1 MLNRLEVMTA
11 TLLSACSSGALEKAA
26 NILQQGG
33 LVAFPTDTV
42 YGVGAHAFLPEA
54 VERLYIVKG
63 RPRDKAIPLLLRKAE
78 DMRDVAAEISLFAW
92 RLAENFWP
100 GGLTMVLFRK
110 EDVPDVVCAGGDTV
124 AVRVPAHPL
133 TLALIEAVGVP
144 LATTSAN
151 RSGAVSAVTAEE
163 VQRELGNQIE
173 LILDG
178 GRSPG
183 GTPSTVID
191 LTRDPPAILRQGAI
205 LEECLRKVIDQE
217 LSRQT

>member
-1 MLNRLEVMTA
+1 MLGELEVMTA
-11 TLLSACSSGALEKAA
+11 MLLSAFSSGALEKAA
-26 NILQQGG
+26 NILRQGG

-63 RPRDKAIPLLLRKAE
+63 RPRDKAIPLLLGKAE
-78 DMRDVAAEISLFAW
+78 DMRDVAREPSSLAW
-92 RLAENFWP
+92 RLAESFWP

-110 EDVPDVVCAGGDTV
+110 ASVPDVVCAGGDTV

-133 TLALIEAVGVP
+133 VLALIEAVGVP

-151 RSGAVSAVTAEE
+151 RSGAISTVTAEE

-183 GTPSTVID
+183 GIPSTVID
-191 LTRDPPAILRQGAI
+191 LTGDPPVILRQGAI
-205 LEECLRKVIDQE
+205 LEECLRKVIDQ
-217 LSRQT
+217 S